1 MTEFAYVFAWSYL
14 TGFLLVLFIK
24 FIIDTNYDNND
35 D

>member
-1 MTEFAYVFAWSYL
+1 MSEFAYVFAWSYL